1 MATWGQPAVSRRLYN
16 DHMTAPVSAK
26 QELHEL
32 IESLSAED
40 AAELLDYINMRLDP
54 DELTPEEEEA
64 VLQAREE
71 LERGETTSHADLK
84 RELGL

>member
-1 MATWGQPAVSRRLYN
+1 VFARIRLYN
-16 DHMTAPVSAK
+16 LHMTAPTSVK

-40 AAELLDYINMRLDP
+40 AAAILDYINMRLDP

-64 VLQAREE
+64 VRKAMGE
-71 LERGETTSHADLK
+71 LERGETKSGEDLE
-84 RELGL
+84 RELGIEP